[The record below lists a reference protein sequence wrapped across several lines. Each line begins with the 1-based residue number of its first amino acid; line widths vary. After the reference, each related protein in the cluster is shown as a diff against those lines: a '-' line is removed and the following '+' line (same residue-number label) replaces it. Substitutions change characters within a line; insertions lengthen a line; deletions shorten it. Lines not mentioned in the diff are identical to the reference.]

1 MSEVHVRATLPAAPG
16 KADRVYILIC
26 FENSL
31 LTLLLAERGHCE
43 HREGGSGER
52 ARHSE
57 YKAFIPG
64 IAELRDSVVHVS
76 VL

>member
-52 ARHSE
+52 A
-57 YKAFIPG
+57 
-64 IAELRDSVVHVS
+64 
-76 VL
+76 